1 MCVFNSAERE
11 RGRLDSE
18 DYGMCIVNL
27 MLGIQML
34 SFHFNNVVT
43 DAKSFPLKILSAP
56 GNSYP
61 DPTLWLDRLAAT
73 FR

>member
-1 MCVFNSAERE
+1 
-11 RGRLDSE
+11 
-18 DYGMCIVNL
+18 
-27 MLGIQML
+27 MLA
-34 SFHFNNVVT
+34 FHFKNVVSYT
-43 DAKSFPLKILSAP
+43 KSFPLKILSAP

>member
-1 MCVFNSAERE
+1 
-11 RGRLDSE
+11 
-18 DYGMCIVNL
+18 MCIVNL